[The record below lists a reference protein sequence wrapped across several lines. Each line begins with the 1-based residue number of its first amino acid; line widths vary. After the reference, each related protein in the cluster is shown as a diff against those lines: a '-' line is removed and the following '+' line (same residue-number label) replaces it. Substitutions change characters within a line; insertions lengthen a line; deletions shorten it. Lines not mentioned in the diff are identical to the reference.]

1 MFLYRKIT
9 NGEHDDRLVAH
20 ISDGSIWYTSVF
32 NEDTWHQVKN
42 LIMDGD
48 IDVTNYNYNGK
59 DMLFLSSEVDPLFVI
74 DDGTPSVLT
83 AAPKFSSITI
93 HNERVFGSVNGN
105 KSQVWFPMTSN
116 PPLGR

>member
-1 MFLYRKIT
+1 
-9 NGEHDDRLVAH
+9 
-20 ISDGSIWYTSVF
+20 
-32 NEDTWHQVKN
+32 
-42 LIMDGD
+42 MDGD
-48 IDVTNYNYNGK
+48 VDVTNYNYNGK

-105 KSQVWFPMTSN
+105 KSQVWFSDDFQPTSWKVSPDEAGFIN
-116 PPLGR
+116 FSEGAIMS